1 MVSTAVNTSPGTIPM
16 MGRQRFLAAAQM
28 KPADVTPVWF
38 MRQAG
43 RSLPEYRALRERHD
57 FMTVAT
63 TPELAA
69 RATLMPVDR
78 LGVDAAVLFAD
89 IMLPLA
95 SIGVS
100 FEIRPGIGPIIADP
114 IRSAADVDRLGF
126 VPAREA
132 TPYVMEALQLTKA
145 ALGDRAALLGFAGA
159 PFTLACY
166 LVEGRPAR
174 EFPRAKALMYGQPA
188 VWHRLMER
196 LTLVTV
202 DYLKAQLAAG
212 ADAVQLFDS
221 WLGLLDP
228 NSHAAMVLPYTRR
241 VFAEIAPLAPTIHF
255 STGTASLLAEIA
267 ASGCAVVSVDWRLP
281 LDVSWERLGPQIA
294 IQGNLDPALVL
305 APWSAIEAGVRDV
318 LERAAGRAG
327 HIFNLGHG
335 ILPESEPETLA
346 RIVGLVHGEI

>member
-1 MVSTAVNTSPGTIPM
+1 MT
-16 MGRQRFLAAAQM
+16 GRQRFLAASEM

-95 SIGVS
+95 CIGVT
-100 FEIRPGIGPIIADP
+100 FEIRPGVGPVIAAP
-114 IRSAADVDRLGF
+114 IRSAADVDRLES

-132 TPYVMEALQLTKA
+132 TPYVMEALRLTKA

-166 LVEGRPAR
+166 LIEGRPAR
-174 EFPRAKALMYGQPA
+174 EFPQAKALMYGEPV

-196 LTLVTV
+196 LTQVTI
-202 DYLKAQLAAG
+202 DYLTAQIAAG

-221 WLGLLDP
+221 W
-228 NSHAAMVLPYTRR
+228 
-241 VFAEIAPLAPTIHF
+241 
-255 STGTASLLAEIA
+255 
-267 ASGCAVVSVDWRLP
+267 
-281 LDVSWERLGPQIA
+281 QI
-294 IQGNLDPALVL
+294 
-305 APWSAIEAGVRDV
+305 
-318 LERAAGRAG
+318 GR
-327 HIFNLGHG
+327 
-335 ILPESEPETLA
+335 
-346 RIVGLVHGEI
+346 

>member
-1 MVSTAVNTSPGTIPM
+1 MT
-16 MGRQRFLAAAQM
+16 GRQRLLTAAKM
-28 KPADVTPVWF
+28 KSVDITPVWF

-95 SIGVS
+95 CLGVP
-100 FEIRPGIGPIIADP
+100 FDIRPGVGPIVAAP
-114 IRSAADVDRLGF
+114 IRSAVDVDRLSF

-132 TPYVMEALQLTKA
+132 TPYVMDALRLTKA

-166 LVEGRPAR
+166 LIEGRPAR
-174 EFPRAKALMYGQPA
+174 EFPRAKALMYGQPEI
-188 VWHRLMER
+188 WHRLMER
-196 LTLVTV
+196 LTEVTV

-228 NSHAAMVLPYTRR
+228 NSHATMVLPYTRR
-241 VFAEIAPLAPTIHF
+241 VFAEVAPLAPTIHF
-255 STGTASLLAEIA
+255 STGTTSLLGAIA
-267 ASGCAVVSVDWRLP
+267 DSGCAVVSVDWRLP
-281 LDVSWERLGPQIA
+281 LDVAWERLDSHVA
-294 IQGNLDPALVL
+294 IQGNLDPARVL
-305 APWSAIEAGVRDV
+305 APWPAVEAGVRDV
-318 LERAAGRAG
+318 LERVGGRAG

-335 ILPESEPETLA
+335 ILPESDPETLA
-346 RIVGLVHGEI
+346 RIVGLVHGET